1 MLGLSVLASIPCA
14 DGKKTG
20 KYGCYRAYGAKER
33 RPYQEKKRGGGKG
46 EVNKTVLKLPGAD
59 DFFTQEAFKTLRT
72 NLQFC
77 GQDIRTVVITSCNE
91 NEGKTTVTLQL
102 GKSLA
107 ELGKR
112 VLVIDADMRKSV
124 MAGRNT
130 TAASPAGLSEVLTG
144 QQAMA
149 DCLYETQHKN
159 LELMFAG
166 KYPPNPVE
174 LLGTVRESYDYVLI
188 DLPPLGSV
196 IDAAVVAAKCD
207 GAILVISDHQVR
219 CHQAVEVV
227 DQLKKCGSRILGV
240 VRNNIHANGSGYY
253 KKYYKDRYQ

>member
-1 MLGLSVLASIPCA
+1 MFGVDDGAKDEDEMLAILDAAYQSGTRLLCCTPHFHPGYWGHNRERSAAAYDRLTAAARDRYPDLRLHLGNELRYSPGCVSWLREGDCRALGQTRCVLADFSSDAPARLIESGLGSLLNAGYTPVLA
-14 DGKKTG
+14 H
-20 KYGCYRAYGAKER
+20 AER
-33 RPYQEKKRGGGKG
+33 Y
-46 EVNKTVLKLPGAD
+46 
-59 DFFTQEAFKTLRT
+59 EA
-72 NLQFC
+72 
-77 GQDIRTVVITSCNE
+77 
-91 NEGKTTVTLQL
+91 
-102 GKSLA
+102 
-107 ELGKR
+107 
-112 VLVIDADMRKSV
+112 
-124 MAGRNT
+124 
-130 TAASPAGLSEVLTG
+130 
-144 QQAMA
+144 
-149 DCLYETQHKN
+149 QHKN

-174 LLGTVRESYDYVLI
+174 LLGGKSFDKLLGAVRESYDYVLI

-240 VRNNIHANGSGYY
+240 VRNNIHASSSGYY

>member
-1 MLGLSVLASIPCA
+1 M
-14 DGKKTG
+14 
-20 KYGCYRAYGAKER
+20 
-33 RPYQEKKRGGGKG
+33 
-46 EVNKTVLKLPGAD
+46 NKTVLKLPGAD

-144 QQAMA
+144 QRAMA

-174 LLGTVRESYDYVLI
+174 LLGGKSFDKLLGTVRESYDYVLI

-240 VRNNIHANGSGYY
+240 VRNNIHAGSSGYY
-253 KKYYKDRYQ
+253 KKYYKNRYQ